1 MATKRLYRS
10 RTDRMV
16 AGVAGGLGEYFGVD
30 PTLVRLGWVLLLIP
44 GGLPGL
50 LPYLLCWMII
60 PREPV
65 GGALLPEQAAST
77 RPIDTPTATTGAAQ
91 PDVTPPPT
99 ETDGEARDR

>member
-10 RTDRMV
+10 RKDRMV
-16 AGVAGGLGEYFGVD
+16 AGVAGGLGEYFGID
-30 PTLVRLGWVLLLIP
+30 PTLIRLGWVLLLIP

-50 LPYLLCWMII
+50 LPYILCWIII

-65 GGALLPEQAAST
+65 AGALLPEQAAST
-77 RPIDTPTATTGAAQ
+77 RPIDTPPATTGATL

-99 ETDGEARDR
+99 ETDGEARER